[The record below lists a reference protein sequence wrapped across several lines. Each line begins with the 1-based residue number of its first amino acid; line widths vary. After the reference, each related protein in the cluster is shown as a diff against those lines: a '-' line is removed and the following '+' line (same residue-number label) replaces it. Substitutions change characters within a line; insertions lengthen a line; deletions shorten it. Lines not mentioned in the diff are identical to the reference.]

1 MSSVA
6 QLADVRIE
14 EALIRR
20 ASTDGGALAV
30 EDMDRVVTY
39 AELLGAALAARDLIV
54 RSGARPGDQ
63 ISVFLDKSLE
73 AVAYGYGVWL
83 AGGVLVP
90 IAPTLRRQHVEY
102 ILSHSESRL
111 LLSTEGKLR
120 RSGFE
125 VMPANL
131 VPVVEVRAAESL
143 PELQV
148 SETSG
153 PAALLYTSGSTGMPK
168 GVIVSHENLC
178 AGSRIVSSYL
188 GIQSADRILS
198 VLPFSFDYG
207 LNQLLTSVRN
217 GAALVL
223 QRSLLATDILRNLRD
238 QRITILAGVPTL
250 WGQLLDTGLIG
261 PDMAPTLRLITNSGG
276 VFPVESVRRYR
287 ELLPSCKVF
296 LMYGLTEAFRSTYL
310 PPDQLET
317 RPESMGKA
325 IPETEIFILGPDN
338 RETAPG
344 EPGELVH
351 RGPTVAL
358 GYWRDPAATAAKYR
372 PDPLDPTATR
382 PVVYSGDVVRRDAEG
397 FLYFV
402 GRNDEMLKAYGYR
415 ISPSEVEAI
424 AMQSQMVREV
434 VADGVADP
442 IAGTRVVLHCVPGE
456 QFSLEGLMAYCQK
469 EMPSYMIPKT
479 ITVHEEFPRTSSGKL
494 DRARV
499 KKRES

>member
-1 MSSVA
+1 
-6 QLADVRIE
+6 
-14 EALIRR
+14 
-20 ASTDGGALAV
+20 
-30 EDMDRVVTY
+30 
-39 AELLGAALAARDLIV
+39 
-54 RSGARPGDQ
+54 
-63 ISVFLDKSLE
+63 
-73 AVAYGYGVWL
+73 
-83 AGGVLVP
+83 
-90 IAPTLRRQHVEY
+90 
-102 ILSHSESRL
+102 
-111 LLSTEGKLR
+111 
-120 RSGFE
+120 
-125 VMPANL
+125 
-131 VPVVEVRAAESL
+131 
-143 PELQV
+143 
-148 SETSG
+148 
-153 PAALLYTSGSTGMPK
+153 
-168 GVIVSHENLC
+168 
-178 AGSRIVSSYL
+178 
-188 GIQSADRILS
+188 
-198 VLPFSFDYG
+198 
-207 LNQLLTSVRN
+207 
-217 GAALVL
+217 
-223 QRSLLATDILRNLRD
+223 
-238 QRITILAGVPTL
+238 
-250 WGQLLDTGLIG
+250 
-261 PDMAPTLRLITNSGG
+261 
-276 VFPVESVRRYR
+276 
-287 ELLPSCKVF
+287 
-296 LMYGLTEAFRSTYL
+296 
-310 PPDQLET
+310 
-317 RPESMGKA
+317 MGKA